1 MIEKRFSIQR
11 AKRNASLSQ
20 RRLRWG
26 VFNQAQSNVLV
37 SVWSATKKDRRPSA
51 DAEREWVIERGD
63 MRGML
68 AAMQIARLIKCRAA
82 AI

>member
-1 MIEKRFSIQR
+1 MP
-11 AKRNASLSQ
+11 LSQ
-20 RRLRWG
+20 RRLRWR
-26 VFNQAQSNVLV
+26 VFNQAPSNVLV

-51 DAEREWVIERGD
+51 DAERERAIERGGV
-63 MRGML
+63 RGML